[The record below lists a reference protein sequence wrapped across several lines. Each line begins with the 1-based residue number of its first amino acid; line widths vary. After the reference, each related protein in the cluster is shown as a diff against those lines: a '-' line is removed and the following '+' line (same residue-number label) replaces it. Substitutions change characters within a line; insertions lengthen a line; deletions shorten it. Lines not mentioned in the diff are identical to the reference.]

1 MKLEIRK
8 VTVEKAIYIAK
19 DGKEFYDESTCEAHE
34 IELIEKTIEFYDSDF
49 EKSDL
54 ESCTY
59 VVLKTSDE
67 IEALKDLCRYFGIS
81 HKGITE
87 KTGIYMYVD
96 RGDTWKNIS
105 YAVDRIRTGG

>member
-1 MKLEIRK
+1 MKVETRK
-8 VTVEKAIYIAK
+8 VTVEKYIYIAN
-19 DGKEFYDESTCEAHE
+19 DGKEFYDESACEIYE
-34 IELIEKTIEFYDSDF
+34 MNLVEKTIEFYDSDF

-59 VVLKTSDE
+59 VVLKTPEE
-67 IEALKDLCRYFGIS
+67 IEALKDLCRYYGIS
-81 HKGITE
+81 NKGISE
-87 KTGIYMYVD
+87 KTGIYMYYD